1 MSEQPER
8 ESKSLPASENKIRQA
23 REKGNTPFS
32 KELSGFIGLLAALV
46 VIELLSGR
54 SLLSLYQSL
63 GLILERSGEWRLDNG
78 ANVTVFL
85 VQMVSVWGLALAP
98 IIGVLTIAGIVGSTI
113 QNSPT
118 IAIDRIT
125 PRSSRISITSG
136 FSRLFGI
143 GGAIEF
149 GKALFKLAILCTV
162 GTVLALKLSTVT
174 LNALYIEPLGI
185 PDLVRSSASAIIL
198 GIAMAAL
205 FLALAD
211 LAWSRLKWL
220 HDLKMTFQEVRD
232 EQKQLERDPTVKA
245 KMRSLALSRS
255 RRRMLIDV
263 SNATLVVVNPTHF
276 AVALRYEQQ
285 RDVAPVVVAK
295 GQDHLAL
302 RIRRIAEEKQLPVF
316 EDKALARSLYDSV
329 EVQQQIPPQF
339 YKAVAELVIFVN
351 SKRQPGRSR
360 SQ

>member
-32 KELSGFIGLLAALV
+32 KELSGFISLLAVVV
-46 VIELLSGR
+46 VIELLSG
-54 SLLSLYQSL
+54 STLLSLYQSL
-63 GLILERSGEWRLDNG
+63 GFILARSGEWRLDNG
-78 ANVTVFL
+78 SNVTVL
-85 VQMVSVWGLALAP
+85 LIEMVSILGLALGP
-98 IIGVLTIAGIVGSTI
+98 LIGVLTIAGIVASTI
-113 QNSPT
+113 QNAPT
-118 IAIDRIT
+118 LAIDRIT
-125 PRSSRISITSG
+125 PRLSRISIISG
-136 FSRLFGI
+136 FARLFGI

-162 GTVLALKLSTVT
+162 GAILALKISTVV
-174 LNALYIEPLGI
+174 LNALYVEPLGI
-185 PDLVRSSASAIIL
+185 PNLVRSSASAIIL

-232 EQKQLERDPTVKA
+232 EQKQLERDPALKA
-245 KMRSLALSRS
+245 KMRSLALARS

-295 GQDHLAL
+295 GQDYLAL
-302 RIRRIAEEKQLPVF
+302 RIRRIAEEKQLPLF

-351 SKRQPGRSR
+351 SKRQPARSGR
-360 SQ
+360 Q

>member
-32 KELSGFIGLLAALV
+32 KELSGFIGLLAVLAI
-46 VIELLSGR
+46 IELMSGR
-54 SLLSLYQSL
+54 SLLSVYQSL
-63 GLILERSGEWRLDNG
+63 GLILEHSGELRLDNG
-78 ANVTVFL
+78 ANTTVL
-85 VQMVSVWGLALAP
+85 LYQMMSVWALALAP
-98 IIGVLTIAGIVGSTI
+98 VIGVLTIAGIVGSTV

-118 IAIDRIT
+118 IAVDRIT
-125 PRSSRISITSG
+125 PRASRISLMSG
-136 FSRLFGI
+136 LTRLFGI

-149 GKALFKLAILCTV
+149 GKALFKLAILCAV
-162 GTVLALKLSTVT
+162 GAILAAKLSTVA
-174 LNALYIEPLGI
+174 LNSLYVEPLGI
-185 PDLVRSSASAIIL
+185 PDLLRSSASAMIL

-211 LAWSRLKWL
+211 LTWSRLKWL
-220 HDLKMTFQEVRD
+220 HDLKMTFQEARD
-232 EQKQLERDPTVKA
+232 EQKQLERDPAMKA
-245 KMRSLALSRS
+245 KMRSLAMSRS

-302 RIRRIAEEKQLPVF
+302 RIRKIAEEKQLPVF
-316 EDKALARSLYDSV
+316 EDKVLARSLYDSV

-351 SKRQPGRSR
+351 SKRQAGRSR
-360 SQ
+360 SK